1 MRRQP
6 PLHFLDFCAIL
17 LNNMLSKRW
26 SNIKTNSL
34 HFMVAENVGSWRGAS
49 LRGMRCLAVATLM
62 LSTCDAFS
70 ISPFSTTDM
79 STSRTSRPGVQQH
92 RRSPASAGGVSAVRM
107 IASQREA
114 KQKIMVLA
122 SKTKNN
128 NQAIDR
134 DADKLAILD
143 CIRQL
148 ESANTCKNPAE
159 SPLLSGKWSLLYTVG
174 KEGDERARLE
184 GVIGSTV
191 TDVSE
196 ASGKTERGAAGRA
209 LGIVPYGNY
218 QDIYLDQGLVYNRAE
233 LGVLGQK

>member
-1 MRRQP
+1 M
-6 PLHFLDFCAIL
+6 
-17 LNNMLSKRW
+17 KY
-26 SNIKTNSL
+26 
-34 HFMVAENVGSWRGAS
+34 
-49 LRGMRCLAVATLM
+49 LAVVTLM
-62 LSTCDAFS
+62 LVACEAFN
-70 ISPFSTTDM
+70 INVSPSSM
-79 STSRTSRPGVQQH
+79 SMLRPGIQH
-92 RRSPASAGGVSAVRM
+92 RRSSSTVGASGVRM
-107 IASQREA
+107 AASQREA

-128 NQAIDR
+128 NRIDS
-134 DADKLAILD
+134 DADKIAILD

-148 ESANTCKNPAE
+148 ESANPCNNPAE

-174 KEGDERARLE
+174 KQGDERARLE

-233 LGVLGQK
+233 LGLLGQK